1 MESSEAIRPE
11 KMGPLVM
18 KETWNTPGSIES
30 WERSENIYIVR
41 GERGGVVFVF
51 LNDEMFRMKVFRS
64 SVPDLTTSA
73 AVLAESCV
81 PHLFPVEETED
92 ALIFT
97 TSAIRL
103 ILEKTSFLLRV
114 ENMEGKVIMQQNLTS
129 WNPRGASHAEYDMQ
143 PDSHFYGLG
152 EKSSFLDKRGERYTN
167 WNTDVFA
174 PHLPEIE
181 ALYESIPLIIHMHG
195 DLTYGLFLDNTGRSD
210 FDMRSHGV
218 AFTIGCSTGAYDIYF
233 INGPEMKDVVT
244 RYTSLTGRIAL
255 PPKWAIG
262 YHQSRYSYMN
272 QQEVLQLART
282 FREKRI
288 PCDVIYLD
296 IHYMDEYRVFTFDP
310 VNFPE
315 PEKMI
320 SELKELGVRIVP
332 IVDPGVKKD
341 PNYEVYKQGVL
352 EKHFCRRLEGDIFF
366 GEVWPG
372 ISAFPDFSDS
382 RTAEWW
388 GDLHKYYTGL
398 GIDGIWNDMNEP
410 AVFNESKTM
419 DLDVMHFNNGHPIT
433 HEEYHNLYGMM
444 MSKATYE
451 GLAEHMGGERPFVLT
466 RAGYAGI
473 QRYAAVWTG
482 DNRSFW
488 EHMAMA
494 IPMVLNMGL
503 SGLAFSGPD
512 IGGFAHHTSAQLLV
526 RWTQMGV
533 FFPYCRNHSSIG
545 TLRQEPWSFGEE
557 VEGILREFIGLR
569 YRWMPHIYNLFH
581 EAETCGLPVIRPLIL
596 EYPRDPY
603 VTNLCDQFLLGEN
616 VLIAPVYRPDT
627 EHRSVYLPEGCWLDY
642 WDGEVHEGGRHIL
655 ADAPLNIMPMYVKA
669 GSFVAEGPLKQ
680 YALEETEETVVFHL
694 YGAEAREGFSAA
706 FTLYEDDGHSFGYRR
721 GQYSQIDVQAAGE
734 AGTLR
739 ISWSYA
745 VREFTPRRE
754 MLRFALCYPSFF
766 TQSVEGLSEISL
778 EQLKEGRRGW
788 ARNGKSGAVI
798 IQVDDDPEG
807 GELRMEVA
815 EQQPEHF
822 RTL

>member
-11 KMGPLVM
+11 KVGPLVL
-18 KETWNTPGSIES
+18 KETWNTPGSLVS
-30 WERSENIYIVR
+30 WERSENVYICR
-41 GERGGVVFVF
+41 GERGGIAF
-51 LNDEMFRMKVFRS
+51 LFLGDDMFRMKVFRGGA
-64 SVPDLTTSA
+64 PDLTTSP
-73 AVLAESCV
+73 AVLAECCI
-81 PHLFPVEETED
+81 PHLFPEEED
-92 ALIFT
+92 DERLIFT
-97 TSAIRL
+97 TGAIRL
-103 ILEKTSFLLRV
+103 IIDKTTFLIRV
-114 ENMEGKVIMQQNLTS
+114 ENHQGKTVMQQNLTS

-152 EKSSFLDKRGERYTN
+152 EKASFLDKRGEKYTN

-181 ALYESIPLIIHMHG
+181 ALYETIPLLIHMHG
-195 DLTYGLFLDNTGRSD
+195 ELAYGLFLDNTGRSD

-218 AFTIGCSTGAYDIYF
+218 AFTIGCDTGEYDIYF
-233 INGPEMKDVVT
+233 INGPEMKDVVK
-244 RYTSLTGRIAL
+244 RYTTLTGRIAL

-282 FREKRI
+282 FREKAI

-310 VNFPE
+310 VHFPE

-320 SELKELGVRIVP
+320 AELKELGVRIIP

-341 PNYEVYKQGVL
+341 PRYEVYQQGVL
-352 EKHFCRRLEGDIFF
+352 NKHFCRRLEGDIFF

-372 ISAFPDFSDS
+372 TSAFPDFSDS
-382 RTAEWW
+382 RAAEWW
-388 GDLHKYYTGL
+388 GDLHKFYTDL
-398 GIDGIWNDMNEP
+398 GIQGIWNDMNEP

-419 DLDVMHFNNGHPIT
+419 DLDVMHFNNGRPVT

-451 GLAEHMGGERPFVLT
+451 GLAEQLGGERPFVLT

-494 IPMVLNMGL
+494 MPMVLNMGL
-503 SGLAFSGPD
+503 SGLAFAGPD

-557 VEGILREFIGLR
+557 VERILREFIGLR
-569 YRWMPHIYNLFH
+569 YRLLPQLYNLFH
-581 EAETCGLPVIRPLIL
+581 EAETTGLPVIRPLVL

-603 VTNLCDQFLLGEN
+603 VANLCDEFLFGDSM
-616 VLIAPVYRPDT
+616 LIAPVYRPDT
-627 EHRSVYLPEGCWLDY
+627 EHRSVYLPQGRWLDY
-642 WDGEVHEGGRHIL
+642 WDGEAFEGGVHIL
-655 ADAPLNIMPMYVKA
+655 AAAPLHVMPMYVKA
-669 GSFVAEGPLKQ
+669 GSFIAEGPLKQ
-680 YALEETEETVVFHL
+680 YALEENGDAITFQL
-694 YGAEAREGFSAA
+694 YGAEACEDFRAA
-706 FTLYEDDGHSFGYRR
+706 FSLYEDDGHSFAYRK
-721 GQYSQIDVQAAGE
+721 GEYSVLDVAAEGE
-734 AGTLR
+734 GDGLTF
-739 ISWSYA
+739 SWSYKTSA
-745 VREFTPRRE
+745 FRPRRE
-754 MLRFALCYPSFF
+754 TLRFELRYPAFRPEGIAGMEQKTPEELDAGQTGWCLGESGGILV
-766 TQSVEGLSEISL
+766 QVE
-778 EQLKEGRRGW
+778 
-788 ARNGKSGAVI
+788 
-798 IQVDDDPEG
+798 DTPEG
-807 GELRMEVA
+807 GTLKVRA
-815 EQQPEHF
+815 
-822 RTL
+822 RTGMKENS

>member
-18 KETWNTPGSIES
+18 TETWNTPGRIVS

-41 GERGGVVFVF
+41 GECGGMVFVF
-51 LNDEMFRMKVFRS
+51 LSDDMFRMKVFRGE
-64 SVPDLTTSA
+64 VPDLTTTE
-73 AVLAESCV
+73 AVLAERCI
-81 PHLFPVEETED
+81 PHLFPVEETEEQ
-92 ALIFT
+92 LIFT
-97 TSAIRL
+97 TGVITVV
-103 ILEKTSFLLRV
+103 IEKTTFLLRV
-114 ENMEGKVIMQQNLTS
+114 ENRDGKVIMQQNMTS

-152 EKSSFLDKRGERYTN
+152 EKSSFLDKRGEHYTN

-195 DLTYGLFLDNTGRSD
+195 ELTYGLFLDNTGRSD

-233 INGPEMKDVVT
+233 INGPEMKDVVK
-244 RYTSLTGRIAL
+244 RYTTLTGRIAL

-282 FREKRI
+282 FRDKNI

-320 SELKELGVRIVP
+320 AELGEIGVRIVP

-341 PNYEVYKQGVL
+341 PKYEVYKEGVL
-352 EKHFCRRLEGDIFF
+352 NKHFCRRLEGDIFF

-388 GDLHKYYTGL
+388 GDLHKYYTDL
-398 GIDGIWNDMNEP
+398 GIQGIWNDMNEP

-419 DLDVMHFNNGHPIT
+419 DLDVMHFNNGRPVT

-451 GLAEHMGGERPFVLT
+451 GLVEHMAGERPFVLT

-503 SGLAFSGPD
+503 SGLAFAGPD

-569 YRWMPHIYNLFH
+569 YRWMPHIYNLFR
-581 EAETCGLPVIRPLIL
+581 EAEISGLPVIRPLIL
-596 EYPRDPY
+596 EYPRDPR

-627 EHRSVYLPEGCWLDY
+627 DHRSVYLPEGCWLDY
-642 WDGEVHEGGRHIL
+642 WDGEIHEGGRHIL
-655 ADAPLNIMPMYVKA
+655 AAAPLHIMPMYVKA
-669 GSFVAEGPLKQ
+669 GTFVAEGPLKQ
-680 YALEETEETVVFHL
+680 YALEEVQETVTFHL
-694 YGAEAREGFSAA
+694 YGAEQGEEFSAL
-706 FTLYEDDGHSFGYRR
+706 FNLYEDDGHSFGYRR
-721 GQYSQIDVQAAGE
+721 GEYSQLIVQAE
-734 AGTLR
+734 GTGDGLLLN
-739 ISWSYA
+739 WSYTA
-745 VREFTPRRE
+745 DAYKPVRE
-754 MLRFALCYPSFF
+754 MLRFALCYPFF
-766 TQSVEGLSEISL
+766 KADAVDGLPEISL
-778 EQLKEGRRGW
+778 EELEQGRKGW
-788 ARNGKSGAVI
+788 TRNGKNGAII
-798 IQVDDDPEG
+798 IQTPDERSG
-807 GELRMEVA
+807 GGLRIRAA
-815 EQQPEHF
+815 E
-822 RTL
+822 

>member
-1 MESSEAIRPE
+1 M
-11 KMGPLVM
+11 LL
-18 KETWNTPGSIES
+18 
-30 WERSENIYIVR
+30 
-41 GERGGVVFVF
+41 VF
-51 LNDEMFRMKVFRS
+51 LSDDMFRMKVFRDQA
-64 SVPDLTTSA
+64 PDLTTTE
-73 AVLAESCV
+73 AVLPESCI
-81 PHLFPVEETED
+81 PQLFPVEEAENQ
-92 ALIFT
+92 LIIKT
-97 TSAIRL
+97 GVIRL
-103 ILEKTSFLLRV
+103 IIEKTTFLLRV
-114 ENMEGKVIMQQNLTS
+114 ENMDGTIIMQQNLVS

-152 EKSSFLDKRGERYTN
+152 EKASFLDKRGERYTN

-181 ALYESIPLIIHMHG
+181 ALYESIPLLIHMHG
-195 DLTYGLFLDNTGRSD
+195 DFSYGLFLDNPGRSD
-210 FDMRSHGV
+210 FDMRSHGI
-218 AFTIGCSTGAYDIYF
+218 AFSIGCSTMAYDIYF
-233 INGPEMKDVVT
+233 INGPDMKDVVK

-282 FREKRI
+282 FREKKI

-315 PEKMI
+315 PDKMI
-320 SELKELGVRIVP
+320 AELGELGVRIVP

-341 PNYEVYKQGVL
+341 PRYEVYKQGVL

-388 GDLHKYYTGL
+388 GNLHKYYTDL
-398 GIDGIWNDMNEP
+398 GIQGIWNDMNEP

-419 DLDVMHFNNGHPIT
+419 DLDVMHSGNGQLVT

-451 GLAEHMGGERPFVLT
+451 GLAKHMGGERPFVLT

-494 IPMVLNMGL
+494 MPMVLNMGL

-557 VEGILREFIGLR
+557 VEGILRKFIGLR
-569 YRWMPHIYNLFH
+569 YRWMPHLYNLFH
-581 EAETCGLPVIRPLIL
+581 EAEITGLPVIRPLVL
-596 EYPRDPY
+596 EYPRDPH

-627 EHRSVYLPEGCWLDY
+627 DHRCVYLPEGRWIDY
-642 WDGEVHEGGRHIL
+642 WDGELHEGGRYIL
-655 ADAPLNIMPMYVKA
+655 AAAPLRIMPMYVKA
-669 GSFVAEGPLKQ
+669 GTFVFEGPLKQ
-680 YALEETEETVVFHL
+680 YALEDAGDMLIVHL
-694 YGAEAREGFSAA
+694 YGAEVQSGFSALS
-706 FTLYEDDGHSFGYRR
+706 TLYEDDGHSFSYKKGHYAEI
-721 GQYSQIDVQAAGE
+721 SVQATGE
-734 AGTLR
+734 GNGLR
-739 ISWSYA
+739 LSWSYT
-745 VREFTPRRE
+745 VREYVPVRE
-754 MLRFALCYPSFF
+754 SLRFTLCYPFF
-766 TQSVEGLSEISL
+766 AVAAVEGLAEISA
-778 EQLKEGRRGW
+778 EQLEKGSSGW
-788 ARNGKSGAVI
+788 TSNDQNGAII
-798 IQVDDDPEG
+798 IQVADAPEG
-807 GELRMEVA
+807 GELRIYA
-815 EQQPEHF
+815 A
-822 RTL
+822 RL

>member
-18 KETWNTPGSIES
+18 TETWNTPGSIES
-30 WERSENIYIVR
+30 WERSENIYIIH
-41 GERGGVVFVF
+41 GERGGMVFIF
-51 LNDEMFRMKVFRS
+51 LSDDMFRIKAFQGK
-64 SVPDLTTSA
+64 VPDLTTTA
-73 AVLAESCV
+73 AVLAESCI
-81 PHLFPVEETED
+81 PHLFPVEETEER
-92 ALIFT
+92 LIFT

-103 ILEKTSFLLRV
+103 IMEKTTFLLRV
-114 ENMEGKVIMQQNLTS
+114 ENMDGKVIMQQNLIS

-143 PDSHFYGLG
+143 PESHFYGLG

-195 DLTYGLFLDNTGRSD
+195 DLSYGLFLDNTGRSD

-233 INGPEMKDVVT
+233 INGPEMKDVVK
-244 RYTSLTGRIAL
+244 RYTALTGRIAL

-282 FREKRI
+282 FREKNI

-320 SELKELGVRIVP
+320 AELGELGVRIVP

-341 PNYEVYKQGVL
+341 PKYEVYKEGVL
-352 EKHFCRRLEGDIFF
+352 NKHFCRRLEGDIFF

-398 GIDGIWNDMNEP
+398 GIQGVWNDMNEP

-419 DLDVMHFNNGHPIT
+419 DLDVMHFNNGRPVT

-451 GLAEHMGGERPFVLT
+451 GLAEHLAGERPFVLT

-503 SGLAFSGPD
+503 SGLAFAGPD

-569 YRWMPHIYNLFH
+569 YRWMPHLYNLFH
-581 EAETCGLPVIRPLIL
+581 EAELCGLPVIRPLIL
-596 EYPRDPY
+596 EYPRDPH
-603 VTNLCDQFLLGEN
+603 VTNLCDQFLLGDN

-627 EHRSVYLPEGCWLDY
+627 DHRSVYLPEGRWLDY
-642 WDGEVHEGGRHIL
+642 WDGEIHGGGRHIL
-655 ADAPLNIMPMYVKA
+655 AAAPLHIMPMYVKA

-680 YALEETEETVVFHL
+680 YALEETAETVVFHL
-694 YGAEAREGFSAA
+694 YGAEAEEDFSAS
-706 FTLYEDDGHSFGYRR
+706 FTLYEDDGHSFAYRK
-721 GQYSQIDVQAAGE
+721 GEFSQLAVE
-734 AGTLR
+734 AKGTGDGLLLN
-739 ISWSYA
+739 WSYTNDA
-745 VREFTPRRE
+745 YKPPREL
-754 MLRFALCYPSFF
+754 LRFALCYPFF
-766 TQSVEGLSEISL
+766 AAAAVDGLPEISL
-778 EQLKEGRRGW
+778 EKLKEGRTGW
-788 ARNGKSGAVI
+788 ARNGKSGAII
-798 IQVDDDPEG
+798 IQTPDERSC
-807 GELRMEVA
+807 GELRIRA
-815 EQQPEHF
+815 SQ
-822 RTL
+822 

>member
-11 KMGPLVM
+11 KMGPMVI
-18 KETWNTPGSIES
+18 KETWNTPGSIVS
-30 WERSENIYIVR
+30 WERSENIYICR
-41 GERGGVVFVF
+41 GECGGIVFIF
-51 LNDEMFRMKVFRS
+51 LSDDMFRMKVFRDQ
-64 SVPDLTTSA
+64 VPDLTTTA

-81 PHLFPVEETED
+81 PHLFPVEETEEQ
-92 ALIFT
+92 LIFT
-97 TSAIRL
+97 TSAITL
-103 ILEKTSFLLRV
+103 FLEKKSFIIRV
-114 ENMEGKVIMQQNLTS
+114 ENIQGRVIMQQNLAS
-129 WNPRGASHAEYDMQ
+129 WNPRGANHAEYDMQ

-152 EKSSFLDKRGERYTN
+152 EKSSFLDKRGEHYTN

-181 ALYESIPLIIHMHG
+181 ALYESIPLLIHMH
-195 DLTYGLFLDNTGRSD
+195 DELAYGLFLDNSGRSE

-218 AFTIGCSTGAYDIYF
+218 AFTIGCATGALDIYF
-233 INGPEMKDVVT
+233 INGPEMKDVVK

-315 PEKMI
+315 PAKMMA
-320 SELKELGVRIVP
+320 ELLELGVRIVP

-341 PNYEVYKQGVL
+341 PNYEVYKEGVL
-352 EKHFCRRLEGDIFF
+352 DKHFCRRLEGDIFF

-382 RTAEWW
+382 RTSEWW
-388 GDLHKYYTGL
+388 GDLHKYYTDL
-398 GIDGIWNDMNEP
+398 GIQGIWNDMNEP
-410 AVFNESKTM
+410 AVFNDTKTM
-419 DLDVMHFNNGHPIT
+419 DLDVMHFNNGRPVT

-451 GLAEHMGGERPFVLT
+451 GLAEHLQGERPFVLT

-545 TLRQEPWSFGEE
+545 TMRQEPWSFGEE

-569 YRWMPHIYNLFH
+569 YRWMPHLYNLFH
-581 EAETCGLPVIRPLIL
+581 EAEQTGMPVIRPLVL
-596 EYPRDPY
+596 EYPRDPH
-603 VTNLCDQFLLGEN
+603 VSNLCDQFLLGES

-627 EHRSVYLPEGCWLDY
+627 DHRSVYLPEGQWIDY
-642 WDGEVHEGGRHIL
+642 WDGAVNEGGRHIL
-655 ADAPLNIMPMYVKA
+655 AAAPLHIMPMYIKA
-669 GSFVAEGPLKQ
+669 GSFIAEGMLKQ
-680 YALEETEETVVFHL
+680 YALEETGELVIIHL
-694 YGAEAREGFSAA
+694 YGAKAEVGFNAT

-721 GQYSQIDVQAAGE
+721 GRYSELAVKAMGE
-734 AGTLR
+734 EESLSL
-739 ISWSYA
+739 SWSYPLRDYEPH
-745 VREFTPRRE
+745 REV
-754 MLRFALCYPSFF
+754 LRFALCYPFF
-766 TQSVEGLSEISL
+766 TIAAVSGLTQLSM
-778 EQLKEGRRGW
+778 EQLEAGREGWVRKG
-788 ARNGKSGAVI
+788 NKGGI
-798 IQVDDDPEG
+798 IVQVGDAPEG
-807 GELRMEVA
+807 GEFMISAVKD
-815 EQQPEHF
+815 
-822 RTL
+822 

>member
-11 KMGPLVM
+11 KVGPLIM
-18 KETWNTPGSIES
+18 KETWTTPGSLVS
-30 WERSENIYIVR
+30 WERAENVYICH
-41 GERGGVVFVF
+41 GERGGIVFIF
-51 LNDEMFRMKVFRS
+51 LGDDMFRMKVFRGKA
-64 SVPDLTTSA
+64 PDLTTSP
-73 AVLAESCV
+73 AVMPECCI
-81 PHLFPVEETED
+81 PHLFPAEETENE
-92 ALIFT
+92 LIFT
-97 TSAIRL
+97 TGAIRL
-103 ILEKTSFLLRV
+103 TIMKTNFVITV
-114 ENMEGKVIMQQNLTS
+114 ENLEGKVIMEQNAVS

-152 EKSSFLDKRGERYTN
+152 EKSSFLDKRGEKYTN

-181 ALYESIPLIIHMHG
+181 ALYESIPLLIHMHD
-195 DLTYGLFLDNTGRSD
+195 DLSYGLFLDNTGRSD

-218 AFTIGCSTGAYDIYF
+218 AFSIGCSTGAYDMYF
-233 INGPEMKDVVT
+233 INGPEMKDVVK
-244 RYTSLTGRIAL
+244 RYTSLTGRIPL
-255 PPKWAIG
+255 PPKWALG

-282 FREKRI
+282 FREKKI

-310 VNFPE
+310 VNFAE

-320 SELKELGVRIVP
+320 AELGELGVRIVP

-341 PNYEVYKQGVL
+341 PNYEVYKEGVL
-352 EKHFCRRLEGDIFF
+352 NKHFCRRLEGDIFF

-382 RTAEWW
+382 RAAEWW
-388 GDLHKYYTGL
+388 GDLHKYYTDL
-398 GIDGIWNDMNEP
+398 GIQGIWNDMNEP

-419 DLDVMHFNNGHPIT
+419 DLDVMHFNNGRPVT

-451 GLAEHMGGERPFVLT
+451 GLAEHMQGERPFVLT
-466 RAGYAGI
+466 RAGYAGV

-494 IPMVLNMGL
+494 MPMVLNMGL

-557 VEGILREFIGLR
+557 VETILRDYISLR
-569 YRWMPHIYNLFH
+569 YRWLPHLYNLFH
-581 EAETCGLPVIRPLIL
+581 EAETTGLPIMRPLIL

-603 VTNLCDQFLLGEN
+603 VYNLCDQFLLGEG

-627 EHRSVYLPEGCWLDY
+627 EHRSVYLPEGRWLDY
-642 WDGEVHEGGRHIL
+642 WDGEVHEGGSHIL
-655 ADAPLNIMPMYVKA
+655 AAAPLHIMPMYVKA

-680 YALEETEETVVFHL
+680 YALEELEETVTFHL
-694 YGAEAREGFSAA
+694 YGAEAQEGFASSY
-706 FTLYEDDGHSFGYRR
+706 TLYEDDGHSFAYRN
-721 GQYSQIDVQAAGE
+721 GQYSQLAVAAAGE
-734 AGTLR
+734 AGALR
-739 ISWSYA
+739 ISWSYQ
-745 VREFTPRRE
+745 VQGFVPRRQ
-754 MLRFALCYPSFF
+754 MIRFALCYPFF
-766 TQSVEGLSEISL
+766 AAEAVDGLSEITL
-778 EQLKEGRRGW
+778 EELQDGHTGW
-788 ARNGKSGAVI
+788 ARNGGTGAI
-798 IQVDDDPEG
+798 IVQMDDDPAG
-807 GELRMEVA
+807 GELLIRAARDTA
-815 EQQPEHF
+815 EG
-822 RTL
+822 